1 MGYFNTNI
9 DNDITYLL
17 QEIGHNC
24 KVNNIP
30 AKAIVNN
37 ASMERTFDDKKIITH
52 EELKRGYYAEY
63 NNLFF
68 IVLNE
73 VNDKRYNTY
82 YKGVMRR
89 CNFDL
94 KFIINDKLYL
104 FPIIAEGDKFFING
118 DSTISFSADTIS
130 VTIPLT
136 PTTRQIKREDNF
148 IKWGQK
154 WEVQGLDYTKDGLIV
169 LTCKANVISDVTD
182 DKVNEI
188 ADRWIEI
195 DGEKIDRLNGN
206 ITPILPFD
214 EEPEEPIDPEEP
226 EEPEPTEP
234 TEGITYTI
242 TSIDAYDKTDVVE
255 IWANSWAKFT
265 VHKFIDDV
273 EVSGVFTFEIDN
285 TSFVTILEQTNNT
298 IKIKANDTVR
308 NKDFTLTI
316 RDTETDKIVEE
327 IYITIIGY

>member
-68 IVLNE
+68 IILNE

-104 FPIIAEGDKFFING
+104 FPIIAEGDKFFITG
-118 DSTISFSADTIS
+118 DSKISLATDTIS
-130 VTIPLT
+130 VTVPLT
-136 PTTRQIKREDNF
+136 ATTRQIKREDNF

-182 DKVNEI
+182 DLENEI
-188 ADRWIEI
+188 ADRWVQI
-195 DGEKIDRLNGN
+195 DGDKVDRLNGN

-214 EEPEEPIDPEEP
+214 EDGGGEDPIEPEDPEEP
-226 EEPEPTEP
+226 EE
-234 TEGITYTI
+234 EGITYTV
-242 TSIDAYDKTDVVE
+242 TSIDDYDKTDVTE
-255 IWANSWAKFT
+255 IWANDWAKYT
-265 VHKFIDDV
+265 IHKFIDGV
-273 EVSGVFTFEIDN
+273 EVSGTFTFEIDSTNLATIAVSEN
-285 TSFVTILEQTNNT
+285 TATITAKDVRVGGNVKLTVTDIETDEIAIEQI
-298 IKIKANDTVR
+298 IKIV
-308 NKDFTLTI
+308 
-316 RDTETDKIVEE
+316 
-327 IYITIIGY
+327 GY